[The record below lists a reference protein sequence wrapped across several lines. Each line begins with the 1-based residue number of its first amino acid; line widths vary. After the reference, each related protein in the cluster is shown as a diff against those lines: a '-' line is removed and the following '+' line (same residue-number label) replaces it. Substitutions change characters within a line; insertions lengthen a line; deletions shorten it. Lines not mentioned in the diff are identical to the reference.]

1 MFPTSA
7 ILDFDDLL
15 SVANKPKATMSGQ
28 HVPLRAVPLRANDD
42 DSDTIVSVRTLYSN
56 NDPSPANAGRSE
68 PGTAETADSEFV
80 NVSLDHELPQPS
92 PEPDDSVPSIPAND
106 PEFARHIVD
115 WDRDD
120 PKNPYNWSTW
130 SKSIQIFLVSC
141 LTLVVRLG
149 SGMIAPWAAKILRD
163 FGTHDEQH
171 LLTALTVSVY
181 VLGLAAGPLLVV
193 PLSKIFGRLNVS
205 RIANM
210 GFVGFTMG
218 CSFAASPITL
228 IIFRFAAGVFGTSAL
243 ANGPAVIADLITTDK
258 RAVP

>member
-1 MFPTSA
+1 
-7 ILDFDDLL
+7 
-15 SVANKPKATMSGQ
+15 MSGQ
-28 HVPLRAVPLRANDD
+28 NVPLRANED
-42 DSDTIVSVRTLYSN
+42 DSDAIVSVRAVDSTSQE
-56 NDPSPANAGRSE
+56 PSPANAARSE

-80 NVSLDHELPQPS
+80 NVSLDHELPRHLPD
-92 PEPDDSVPSIPAND
+92 PDDSVPSIPAND
-106 PEFARHIVD
+106 PEFARNIVD

-149 SGMIAPWAAKILRD
+149 SGMIAPWAARIMRD
-163 FGTHDEQH
+163 FGTSDELH
-171 LLTALTVSVY
+171 LLMALTVSVY

-205 RIANM
+205 RVANM

-218 CSFAASPITL
+218 CSFARSPITL

-243 ANGPAVIADLITTDK
+243 ANGPGVVADLITRDK